1 MGRCRG
7 VPFEFPNILH
17 RLLSSPRRAGG
28 RTNKMNS
35 NTYSNNNYKSNER
48 ALADLLGQLVR
59 GRNNSPPG
67 YGRGGVGGSS
77 GGSGPINNYGG
88 SSMGPN
94 GGGSG
99 GLGSWGINAPN
110 DWNPS
115 GGSGGS
121 GYGNSGRGGG
131 GGGAGYGN
139 SGSGGGG
146 SGNRVPLMQ
155 RGGGDGGGFGGM
167 PQGGGMND
175 VYGGMPQ
182 GGGMNN
188 NFGGMQQGNNYMGM
202 SGGNQGG
209 FGGMPPN
216 RGMNNAGF
224 GSGGGGGNNFPQ
236 NNNFGGAGF
245 DNCPPPPPG
254 RSRGTWVSGAAN
266 RSNRN
271 LASQPVRNSSRSS
284 SSTQDRRNLGGSKT
298 SLSSKGSRS
307 GGASTSGNT
316 SKSVQALKRKAPPNS
331 APPAKLSTNADIV
344 KRTSAQANQRSTQV
358 NQRSTQV
365 NQRSTQANQR
375 SAQANKTSAAEPR
388 RVLTSTGGRWYQ
400 HFLSKGLKPEEARK
414 KAFEN
419 NNKPFT
425 VGAEGATAAKSVKKT
440 NPPPAETY
448 IRLAIFAKGF
458 PEVILETDDLSALEE
473 RIVDEV
479 ANSSTESKLQFERLL
494 RKPGLMVV
502 DCVNQNTADW
512 LIDTIPKLNWE
523 STELA
528 ICYEEDIPDAYIMT
542 LSLPRSAGQDY
553 DQTLSLIQSQ
563 NTDLAT
569 DSWEWVQER
578 EDGDRSIL
586 TIRVDKE
593 SHAAIKAKKWKIFYK
608 FGLIEVNFARYIR
621 FALSKRLNEVGGVE
635 KTKIKGEKSVGEGDK
650 ETTAET
656 TDENPPSPPPAP
668 IISK

>member
-7 VPFEFPNILH
+7 VPFEFPTILL

-67 YGRGGVGGSS
+67 YSRGRLGGSGGVG
-77 GGSGPINNYGG
+77 GPINNYGG
-88 SSMGPN
+88 PSMGPN

-99 GLGSWGINAPN
+99 GGGGLGSWGVNAPN
-110 DWNPS
+110 DWNQ
-115 GGSGGS
+115 GGSSGS
-121 GYGNSGRGGG
+121 GGYGNSGRGGG
-131 GGGAGYGN
+131 GGGYGN
-139 SGSGGGG
+139 SGSGGSV
-146 SGNRVPLMQ
+146 SGNMMSLMQ

-175 VYGGMPQ
+175 GYGGMPQ

-188 NFGGMQQGNNYMGM
+188 NFGGMQQGSNYMGM

-209 FGGMPPN
+209 FGGMSSN
-216 RGMNNAGF
+216 RGMNNGGF
-224 GSGGGGGNNFPQ
+224 GGGGGGGSSFPQ
-236 NNNFGGAGF
+236 NNNFGGDGF
-245 DNCPPPPPG
+245 DNCPPPPSG

-271 LASQPVRNSSRSS
+271 VTSQSLRNSSRSS
-284 SSTQDRRNLGGSKT
+284 SSTHDRRNLGGSKT

-307 GGASTSGNT
+307 GGASTSGNA
-316 SKSVQALKRKAPPNS
+316 SKPVQALKRKAPPNS
-331 APPAKLSTNADIV
+331 APPAKLSTNANND
-344 KRTSAQANQRSTQV
+344 KRKSAQANQT
-358 NQRSTQV
+358 TA
-365 NQRSTQANQR
+365 QANKP
-375 SAQANKTSAAEPR
+375 SAEANKTSAVGPR
-388 RVLTSTGGRWYQ
+388 TVLTSTGGRWYQ
-400 HFLSKGLKPEEARK
+400 HFVSKGMKPNDAKK
-414 KAFEN
+414 KALEN

-425 VGAEGATAAKSVKKT
+425 AGAERAAAAKRVRRPF
-440 NPPPAETY
+440 PPPADTY

-458 PEVILETDDLSALEE
+458 PEVILEIDDLSALEE

-494 RKPGLMVV
+494 RKPGMMVV
-502 DCVNQNTADW
+502 DCANQKTADW

-563 NTDLAT
+563 NTDLTT

-593 SHAAIKAKKWKIFYK
+593 SHAAIKEKKWKIFYK
-608 FGLIEVNFARYIR
+608 FGLVEVNFARYIR
-621 FALSKRLNEVGGVE
+621 FAISKRSNEEGGVE
-635 KTKIKGEKSVGEGDK
+635 KAKVKEEKSVSGDDK
-650 ETTAET
+650 ETKAERT
-656 TDENPPSPPPAP
+656 NEKQPSPPPAP

>member
-7 VPFEFPNILH
+7 VPSEFPIILI

-35 NTYSNNNYKSNER
+35 NTYNYKSNER

-67 YGRGGVGGSS
+67 FSRGGGLGGSS

-88 SSMGPN
+88 PSMGPN
-94 GGGSG
+94 GGGG
-99 GLGSWGINAPN
+99 GGMWGGNAPN
-110 DWNPS
+110 DWNQ
-115 GGSGGS
+115 GGSGGGGGYGRS
-121 GYGNSGRGGG
+121 GSGIEGGGYGNSGSGGG
-131 GGGAGYGN
+131 SGGYGN

-146 SGNRVPLMQ
+146 IGNMMPSMQ
-155 RGGGDGGGFGGM
+155 RGGSGGGGGFSGM
-167 PQGGGMND
+167 SQGSGMND
-175 VYGGMPQ
+175 GYGGMPQ

-202 SGGNQGG
+202 SGGDQGG
-209 FGGMPPN
+209 YGGMPPN
-216 RGMNNAGF
+216 RGMNNGSFGAGGGVF
-224 GSGGGGGNNFPQ
+224 PQNDNFGGGGG
-236 NNNFGGAGF
+236 F
-245 DNCPPPPPG
+245 DDCPPPPTS
-254 RSRGTWVSGAAN
+254 RSRGTWVSGSTN

-271 LASQPVRNSSRSS
+271 AAPPPVRNNSRSS
-284 SSTQDRRNLGGSKT
+284 SSTLDRRNLSGSRA

-307 GGASTSGNT
+307 GGASTSGNA
-316 SKSVQALKRKAPPNS
+316 SKPVQAQKRKAPPSS
-331 APPAKLSTNADIV
+331 APPAKTSHSTNSA
-344 KRTSAQANQRSTQV
+344 KPTSAQGNRTSAQG
-358 NQRSTQV
+358 
-365 NQRSTQANQR
+365 
-375 SAQANKTSAAEPR
+375 NKTTAAEPR

-425 VGAEGATAAKSVKKT
+425 VGVERAAVTKSFRKPR
-440 NPPPAETY
+440 PPPPVPY

-473 RIVDEV
+473 RIVDAV
-479 ANSSTESKLQFERLL
+479 ANSSAESKLQFERLL
-494 RKPGLMVV
+494 RKPGLLVV
-502 DCVNQNTADW
+502 DCANQKTADW
-512 LIDTIPKLNWE
+512 LIDIIPKLTNWE
-523 STELA
+523 GAELA
-528 ICYEEDIPDAYIMT
+528 ICYEEDIPDAYVMT

-563 NTDLAT
+563 NSDLTT

-593 SHAAIKAKKWKIFYK
+593 SHAAIKEKKWKIFYK
-608 FGLIEVNFARYIR
+608 FGLVEVNFARYIR
-621 FALSKRLNEVGGVE
+621 FALSKRLNEDANAAKAEIKVE
-635 KTKIKGEKSVGEGDK
+635 NQSIGENDK
-650 ETTAET
+650 KPTE
-656 TDENPPSPPPAP
+656 ENQPSPPPAP